1 MMDSSQYIGG
11 VHWYVIHTYSG
22 YENKVKSSL
31 EKIVVN
37 RGLQNLIFEV
47 NVPTV
52 KEIVG
57 EGDEAKEVETK
68 LYPSYVMVRM
78 IMNDFTWYIVRNIT
92 GVTGFV
98 GPGSHPTPLT
108 EEEVAKLGVQSAPI
122 KTSGIGIGDN
132 VTIKSGPFNGFSGA
146 VEALSEDGKTVR
158 VLASIFGRSTPV
170 EVEVE
175 NVELTKF

>member
-1 MMDSSQYIGG
+1 MLDSNLYISG
-11 VHWYVIHTYSG
+11 VHWYVVHTYSG

-37 RGLQNLIFEV
+37 RGLQNLIFDITI
-47 NVPTV
+47 PTV

-57 EGDEAKEVETK
+57 EGEDAKEVETK
-68 LYPSYVMVRM
+68 LYPSYVMVKM

-108 EEEVAKLGVQSAPI
+108 DEEVAKLGVQNVVE
-122 KTSGIGIGDN
+122 KKSGVNVGDN
-132 VTIKSGPFNGFSGA
+132 VTIKSGPFKGFSGA
-146 VEALSEDGKTVR
+146 VEAVSEDGKTVR

-170 EVEVE
+170 EVESE
-175 NVELTKF
+175 NVELTNF